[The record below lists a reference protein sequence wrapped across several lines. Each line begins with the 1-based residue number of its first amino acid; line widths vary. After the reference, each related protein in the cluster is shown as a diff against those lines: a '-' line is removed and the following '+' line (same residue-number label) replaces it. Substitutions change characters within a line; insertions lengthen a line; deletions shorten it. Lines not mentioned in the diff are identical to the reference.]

1 MHRLILRRVTAAT
14 MLAFVAWSHASAHCI
29 IGNRFFPA
37 TLIVDDPCVND
48 ELSIPTIAAFK
59 NGDEPSADELDISGE
74 YSKTITENFGVS
86 VGDTWVHL
94 DVPGEGTHSGF
105 DNLERASSTNS

>member
-14 MLAFVAWSHASAHCI
+14 LLAFALWSPVNAHCI
-29 IGNRFFPA
+29 IVNRFFPA

-59 NGDEPSADELDISGE
+59 NGDVIS
-74 YSKTITENFGVS
+74 
-86 VGDTWVHL
+86 
-94 DVPGEGTHSGF
+94 PRA
-105 DNLERASSTNS
+105 RASYGLETSTQVYRLNVSYWHLPDIVGEPEHVS